1 MKELSLV
8 IEKVV
13 QSEKSL
19 KLRESNNT
27 FIFNVNK
34 SANKKDIKDAVE
46 KYFNVKVDEVNTI
59 ITRGKFRRA
68 GKYNGKLPNTKKA
81 YIKLKEGQRI
91 SALEV

>member
-1 MKELSLV
+1 MKESSLV
-8 IEKVV
+8 IEKAV

-19 KLRESNNT
+19 KFRELNNT

-46 KYFNVKVDEVNTI
+46 KYFNVKVEDVNTV
-59 ITRGKFRRA
+59 ITRGKFRRV
-68 GKYNGKLPNTKKA
+68 GKYNGKLPNIKKA

>member
-8 IEKVV
+8 IEKAV

-19 KLRESNNT
+19 KFRELNNT

-46 KYFNVKVDEVNTI
+46 KYFNVKVEDVNTV
-59 ITRGKFRRA
+59 ITRRKFRRV
-68 GKYNGKLPNTKKA
+68 GN
-81 YIKLKEGQRI
+81 
-91 SALEV
+91 

>member
-8 IEKVV
+8 VEKAV

-19 KLRESNNT
+19 KFRELNNT
-27 FIFNVNK
+27 FVFNVNK
-34 SANKKDIKDAVE
+34 SANKKDIKDAIE
-46 KYFNVKVDEVNTI
+46 KYFNVKVEDVNTV
-59 ITRGKFRRA
+59 ITRGKFRRV

>member
-8 IEKVV
+8 IEKAV

-19 KLRESNNT
+19 KFRELNNT

-46 KYFNVKVDEVNTI
+46 KYFNVKVEDVNTV
-59 ITRGKFRRA
+59 ITRGKFRRV

>member
-8 IEKVV
+8 IEKAV

-19 KLRESNNT
+19 KFREVNNT

-46 KYFNVKVDEVNTI
+46 KYFNVKVEDVNTV
-59 ITRGKFRRA
+59 ITRGKFRRG

>member
-1 MKELSLV
+1 MKELSFV
-8 IEKVV
+8 IEKAV

-19 KLRESNNT
+19 KLREINNT

-46 KYFNVKVDEVNTI
+46 KYFNVKVEEINTTV
-59 ITRGKFRRA
+59 TRGKFRRV
-68 GKYNGKLPNTKKA
+68 GKYSGKLPNIKKA

>member
-8 IEKVV
+8 IEKAV

-19 KLRESNNT
+19 KFRELNNT

-34 SANKKDIKDAVE
+34 SANKKEIKDAVE
-46 KYFNVKVDEVNTI
+46 KYFNVKVEDVNTV
-59 ITRGKFRRA
+59 ITRGKFRRV
-68 GKYNGKLPNTKKA
+68 GKYSGKLPNTKKA

>member
-8 IEKVV
+8 IEKAV

-19 KLRESNNT
+19 KLRELNNT

-34 SANKKDIKDAVE
+34 SANKKEIKDAVE
-46 KYFNVKVDEVNTI
+46 KYFNVKVEEVNTV
-59 ITRGKFRRA
+59 ITRGKFRRV

>member
-8 IEKVV
+8 IEKAV

-19 KLRESNNT
+19 KFRELNNT

-46 KYFNVKVDEVNTI
+46 KYFNVKVEDVNTV
-59 ITRGKFRRA
+59 ITRGKFRRV
-68 GKYNGKLPNTKKA
+68 GKYNGKLPNSKKA